1 MADYPLGT
9 ALQNEQER
17 ARQESS
23 NNPLNSVPLLSET
36 YIPKTMPSILGTV
49 DMTATF
55 VFSVF
60 FIANAVNAAIGGV
73 SALTYL
79 LLGGITFFVPCVVAV
94 AQLSSMF
101 PNEGS
106 LYNWTYKALGRFWS
120 FFIGLCFWLPGIL
133 VIIASA
139 DTFVSYLQGLNN
151 QWLTLPWQQGLVIV
165 IILALSGFL
174 ATQRFRMIQ
183 HMINANVGLL
193 LFTVVLIGLAAVVWL
208 VGGHASATNFSHIAD
223 WSVTPENFGLFGVI
237 TLIYLGV
244 NVPLNMAGEVKRAG
258 GSAAKRIIRRHLLYG
273 APIVFV
279 CFFVSTFA
287 LLIVRGTAALN
298 SAAVLPYELVTLVT
312 TVFGKIAGGV
322 VVVCILS
329 SLIMFCVLYNYAFA
343 RLLLVGAVDQRL
355 PVNVGKLNKN
365 RVPGNAIILQ
375 TAITIFFTIAV
386 FIALPFVFPFGNSA
400 NLPTEAYNVVLAAV
414 TLVWTFA
421 TAFFFVDL
429 FVLYAKSPSNFK
441 SKLVVPIPIL
451 WICII
456 IGPLACIVAIFET
469 LQASSI
475 PSLIS
480 NAAWLGFVGVVTLI
494 CIVFAAIASM
504 LASSEA
510 GWENLQEREQK

>member
-1 MADYPLGT
+1 MADYPLVT
-9 ALQNEQER
+9 PLQNEQDLSQ
-17 ARQESS
+17 QESS
-23 NNPLNSVPLLSET
+23 NDLLNITPLPSET
-36 YIPKTMPSILGTV
+36 YIAQTMPSILGTV

-55 VFSVF
+55 VFSIF
-60 FIANAVNAAIGGV
+60 FIANAANAALGGV

-94 AQLSSMF
+94 AQLSNMF

-151 QWLTLPWQQGLVIV
+151 QWLPQPWQQGLVIV
-165 IILALSGFL
+165 AVLALSGFL

-183 HMINANVGLL
+183 HLINAVVGLL
-193 LFTVVLIGLAAVVWL
+193 LFTVVLIGLAAAFWL
-208 VGGHASATNFSHIAD
+208 VGGHASATNFGNIGD
-223 WSVTPENFGLFGVI
+223 WSVTPDNFGLFGVI

-244 NVPLNMAGEVKRAG
+244 NVPLNMAGEVKQS
-258 GSAAKRIIRRHLLYG
+258 GSSPNKRIIRRHLLYG

-279 CFFVSTFA
+279 CFFVCTFA
-287 LLIVRGTAALN
+287 LLAVRGTNAMG
-298 SAAVLPYELVTLVT
+298 SAAVLPYELVTLVS
-312 TVFGKIAGGV
+312 TVFGKIAGGI

-329 SLIMFCVLYNYAFA
+329 SLLMFCVLYNYAFA

-355 PVNVGKLNKN
+355 PLNIGKLNKN
-365 RVPGNAIILQ
+365 RVPGNAIRLQ
-375 TAITIFFTIAV
+375 TLITIFFTIVV
-386 FIALPFVFPFGNSA
+386 FIALPFIIPFGNSA

-421 TAFFFVDL
+421 TGFFFVDL
-429 FVLYAKSPSNFK
+429 FVLYTKNPATFRKRLIIPSPLLWLCI
-441 SKLVVPIPIL
+441 LV
-451 WICII
+451 
-456 IGPLACIVAIFET
+456 GPLACIVAIFET
-469 LQASSI
+469 LQSSSI
-475 PSLIS
+475 PTLINNS
-480 NAAWLGFVGVVTLI
+480 AWLGFVGIVTLI
-494 CIVFAAIASM
+494 CLVFAAIASM

-510 GWENLQEREQK
+510 GWENLQD

>member
-1 MADYPLGT
+1 MADYPLVT
-9 ALQNEQER
+9 PLQNEQDSSE
-17 ARQESS
+17 QEALNDS
-23 NNPLNSVPLLSET
+23 LNSVSLPSET
-36 YIPKTMPSILGTV
+36 YIAKTMPSILGTV

-55 VFSVF
+55 VFSIF
-60 FIANAVNAAIGGV
+60 FIANVANAAIGGV

-79 LLGGITFFVPCVVAV
+79 LLGGITFFAPCVVAV

-151 QWLTLPWQQGLVIV
+151 HWLPQPWQQGLVIIAV
-165 IILALSGFL
+165 LALSGFL

-183 HMINANVGLL
+183 HMINAVVGLL
-193 LFTVVLIGLAAVVWL
+193 LFTVVLIGLAALVWL
-208 VGGHASATNFSHIAD
+208 GGGHASATNFSNIAD

-244 NVPLNMAGEVKRAG
+244 NVPLNMAGEIKQAGSSVDKRV
-258 GSAAKRIIRRHLLYG
+258 IRRHLLYG

-287 LLIVRGTAALN
+287 LLIVRGTSALN

-355 PVNVGKLNKN
+355 PLNIGKLNKN
-365 RVPGNAIILQ
+365 RVPGNAIRLQ
-375 TAITIFFTIAV
+375 TFITIFFTLIV
-386 FIALPFVFPFGNSA
+386 FIALPFIVPFGNSA

-421 TAFFFVDL
+421 TSFFFIDL
-429 FVLYAKSPSNFK
+429 FVLYTKSPSIFK
-441 SKLVVPIPIL
+441 SRLVLPSPIL
-451 WICII
+451 WLCII

-469 LQASSI
+469 LQSSSI

-480 NAAWLGFVGVVTLI
+480 GSAWLGFVGVVTLI
-494 CIVFAAIASM
+494 CLVFAAIASM

-510 GWENLQEREQK
+510 GWQSLQE